1 MNYFTITK
9 NFLYQ
14 VKKSIRLGKFDY
26 QNLRYLPQY
35 FSDNRKKSFFHI
47 KEMKPWITYSSY
59 FFLKKILNKNMVVF
73 EYGSGGSTFF
83 YASRVD
89 RVVSVEHDEKW
100 TTFVKDELR
109 DKGFLNVDLFFE
121 APIKIDK
128 SKQENAY
135 HSIYGRGW
143 EDYDFVSY
151 VKKIDSYPNEYFDVL
166 VIDGRARPFC
176 LKHGLNKVKPGGY
189 IVYDN
194 LEREYYKDDLFNS
207 ILSWKVHDRNGAV
220 IGDRSFTSTF
230 ILKKPI

>member
-1 MNYFTITK
+1 MIGIYKITNPENKVYIGYTTNLYKRKNYYKVNKGIRQTKLYNSIT
-9 NFLYQ
+9 
-14 VKKSIRLGKFDY
+14 
-26 QNLRYLPQY
+26 QY
-35 FSDNRKKSFFHI
+35 SWEQH
-47 KEMKPWITYSSY
+47 
-59 FFLKKILNKNMVVF
+59 KIELI
-73 EYGSGGSTFF
+73 E
-83 YASRVD
+83 
-89 RVVSVEHDEKW
+89 EC
-100 TTFVKDELR
+100 VKDELR

-121 APIKIDK
+121 APTKIDK

-207 ILSWKVHDRNGAV
+207 ILSWKVHDRYGAV